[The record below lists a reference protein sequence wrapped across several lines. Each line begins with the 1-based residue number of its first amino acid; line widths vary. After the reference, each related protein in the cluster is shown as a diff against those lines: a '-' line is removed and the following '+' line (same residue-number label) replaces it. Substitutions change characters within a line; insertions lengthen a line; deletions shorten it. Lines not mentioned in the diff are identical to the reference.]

1 MNQGQTCQERNQL
14 PEITHEDVK
23 EVLCNL
29 DDVME
34 EISRKRPRDE
44 SDDDDNNNN
53 NKSSS
58 HSTSDDDASTAPPQ
72 FKRMR
77 GRPRRELSL
86 KQIADLRSV
95 QGQHQADI
103 MAARNAYLSQL
114 KELLEECTPVTA
126 LAKVHLN
133 AHLEDNE
140 ARQVFGLGP
149 CAPLVF
155 EITDHHRACD
165 FSKGWDK
172 QGPENK
178 RLVLELR
185 DHLVATGKTS
195 ASLRKYLVTECEF
208 DEEED
213 KCKLDD
219 ILRVCNDGRKAQKKK
234 KGALKAIKE
243 TVEKARGD
251 EGWPTRRSDNEPM
264 SLPLMKE

>member
-14 PEITHEDVK
+14 PEFTHEDVK

-53 NKSSS
+53 NSSSS
-58 HSTSDDDASTAPPQ
+58 HSNSDDDASTAPPQ
-72 FKRMR
+72 PKRMR
-77 GRPRRELSL
+77 GRPRRQQSL

-95 QGQHQADI
+95 QGQQQADI

-126 LAKVHLN
+126 LAKVHLD

-172 QGPENK
+172 QDPENK
-178 RLVLELR
+178 GLVLQVR
-185 DHLVATGKTS
+185 DHLVATGKTG
-195 ASLRKYLVTECEF
+195 APLRKYLFTECEF
-208 DEEED
+208 D
-213 KCKLDD
+213 KCKLVD
-219 ILRVCNDGRKAQKKK
+219 IVRVCNNGRKALKKK
-234 KGALKAIKE
+234 KGVLKAIKE